1 MLASI
6 WLQLSNEQEA
16 VLRALIESLASAH
29 GTVPFQPHLTVCS
42 PQSETSWDAA
52 AEYVRSSGALPLRVA
67 KRRISFST
75 TAPMRAVVIDAEVTP
90 LLRTFREDLRRVTGA
105 VEPPPPHISLL
116 YAVDATGRQPRRL
129 SDENTLKTIA
139 EECARRVGDSE
150 FVLDRPV
157 IVATD
162 GAWTNIKSWHVVR
175 TLPGSDAAGTP
186 QAVGP

>member
-67 KRRISFST
+67 KKRISFST
-75 TAPMRAVVIDAEVTP
+75 TAPMRAVVIDAEDTP

-116 YAVDATGRQPRRL
+116 YAVDATGRQPSWSSDKGAL
-129 SDENTLKTIA
+129 SRIA
-139 EECARRVGDSE
+139 EECVRQVDGSE

-157 IVATD
+157 IVAPD
-162 GAWTNIKSWHVVR
+162 GEWTNVKSWRVVR
-175 TLPGSDAAGTP
+175 VL
-186 QAVGP
+186 